1 MPSHHY
7 KNSFWRTVEGFCC
20 MTIFRY
26 VHAAEV
32 AEFTRKGWTCSALS
46 HHHGASGYW
55 LASRKA

>member
-1 MPSHHY
+1 
-7 KNSFWRTVEGFCC
+7 

>member
-1 MPSHHY
+1 
-7 KNSFWRTVEGFCC
+7 

-26 VHAAEV
+26 VHAAQV

-55 LASRKA
+55 LAVKHG